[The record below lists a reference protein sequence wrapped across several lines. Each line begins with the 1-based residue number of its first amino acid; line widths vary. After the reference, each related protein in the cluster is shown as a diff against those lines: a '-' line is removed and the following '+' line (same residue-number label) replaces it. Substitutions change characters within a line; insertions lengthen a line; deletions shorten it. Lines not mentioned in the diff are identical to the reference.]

1 MTTRP
6 FQLTDVPDVN
16 RLHQQVGWHARSLE
30 GWRWLAANPARPSP
44 QAPMGWVIADEEGR
58 AAAFVGNFIQ
68 RFWLMDRPVLGASGF
83 SIIVPP
89 TQRGAAPRLIRTL
102 MRQADGD
109 FRYTLNA
116 NPKAARLYP
125 RMGLS
130 PCPERGHDVKLA
142 WIIDPVTCG
151 WGRLLRN
158 AVERSPGLAGRL
170 GERLM
175 PRNAEQIGA
184 QPLHSLPLPPGI
196 HWISDLSDTSSLA
209 AFWSELRG
217 QGRLVADRSPA
228 TLRWRMADPEL
239 TVAPLLLGCEQ
250 DGRLGERLMPRNA
263 EQIGAQPL
271 HSLPLPPRIH
281 WISDLSDTSSL
292 TAFWSELRAQGRLVA
307 DRSPATLRWRMADPE
322 LTVAPL
328 LLGCEQDGCLVG
340 YAQAVLSK
348 GSPIEAPALEVID
361 LIALD
366 RAPHAASALIKA
378 MLRLAPRLGVA
389 RVRLQVVNGA
399 LLDALGP
406 LARSARREGGW
417 GHCHAHFDPELEDA
431 RRQWRP
437 TPYDGDYAFCLRPLP
452 IGRRVPSTETVRD
465 AA

>member
-1 MTTRP
+1 MITRP
-6 FQLTDVPDVN
+6 FQLTDVPEVN

-44 QAPMGWVIADEEGR
+44 QAPLGWVIADEEGR

-89 TQRGAAPRLIRTL
+89 AQRGAAPRLIRTL

-184 QPLHSLPLPPGI
+184 QPLQALPLPPGI

-250 DGRLGERLMPRNA
+250 DG
-263 EQIGAQPL
+263 
-271 HSLPLPPRIH
+271 
-281 WISDLSDTSSL
+281 
-292 TAFWSELRAQGRLVA
+292 
-307 DRSPATLRWRMADPE
+307 
-322 LTVAPL
+322 
-328 LLGCEQDGCLVG
+328 CLVG

-348 GSPIEAPALEVID
+348 GSPIEAPALEVVD

-417 GHCHAHFDPELEDA
+417 GHCHAHFDPVLEDA
-431 RRQWRP
+431 GRDWRP

-452 IGRRVPSTETVRD
+452 ISRRVPSTEAVRD

>member
-1 MTTRP
+1 MITRP
-6 FQLTDVPDVN
+6 FQLTDVPEVN

-44 QAPMGWVIADEEGR
+44 QAPLGWVIADDEGR

-89 TQRGAAPRLIRTL
+89 AQRGAAPRLIRTL

-175 PRNAEQIGA
+175 PRNTEQIGA
-184 QPLHSLPLPPGI
+184 QPLQALPLPPGI
-196 HWISDLSDTSSLA
+196 HWIRDLSDTSSLA

-217 QGRLVADRSPA
+217 
-228 TLRWRMADPEL
+228 
-239 TVAPLLLGCEQ
+239 
-250 DGRLGERLMPRNA
+250 
-263 EQIGAQPL
+263 
-271 HSLPLPPRIH
+271 
-281 WISDLSDTSSL
+281 
-292 TAFWSELRAQGRLVA
+292 QGRLVA

-348 GSPIEAPALEVID
+348 GSPIEAPALEVVD

-366 RAPHAASALIKA
+366 RAPDAASALIKA
-378 MLRLAPRLGVA
+378 MLRLAPRLCVA

-406 LARSARREGGW
+406 LALSARREGGW

-431 RRQWRP
+431 GRDWRP

-452 IGRRVPSTETVRD
+452 IGRRAPSTETVRD

>member
-6 FQLTDVPDVN
+6 FQLTDVLDVN

-44 QAPMGWVIADEEGR
+44 QAPMGWVIADDEGR

-89 TQRGAAPRLIRTL
+89 AQRGAAPRLIRTL

-158 AVERSPGLAGRL
+158 AVERSPGLASRL

-184 QPLHSLPLPPGI
+184 QPLQALPLPPGI

-250 DGRLGERLMPRNA
+250 DGRL
-263 EQIGAQPL
+263 
-271 HSLPLPPRIH
+271 
-281 WISDLSDTSSL
+281 
-292 TAFWSELRAQGRLVA
+292 
-307 DRSPATLRWRMADPE
+307 
-322 LTVAPL
+322 
-328 LLGCEQDGCLVG
+328 VG

-348 GSPIEAPALEVID
+348 GSPIEAPALEVVD

-378 MLRLAPRLGVA
+378 ILRLAPRLGVA
-389 RVRLQVVNGA
+389 RLRLQVVNGA

-431 RRQWRP
+431 GRDWRP

-452 IGRRVPSTETVRD
+452 IGRRFSSTETVRD

>member
-1 MTTRP
+1 VTTRP
-6 FQLTDVPDVN
+6 FQLTDVPEVN

-44 QAPMGWVIADEEGR
+44 QAPLGWVIADDEGR

-209 AFWSELRG
+209 AFWSELRS

-250 DGRLGERLMPRNA
+250 DGRL
-263 EQIGAQPL
+263 
-271 HSLPLPPRIH
+271 
-281 WISDLSDTSSL
+281 
-292 TAFWSELRAQGRLVA
+292 
-307 DRSPATLRWRMADPE
+307 
-322 LTVAPL
+322 
-328 LLGCEQDGCLVG
+328 VG

-348 GSPIEAPALEVID
+348 GSPIEAPALEVVD

-431 RRQWRP
+431 GRHWRP

>member
-1 MTTRP
+1 MITRP
-6 FQLTDVPDVN
+6 FQLTDVPEVN

-44 QAPMGWVIADEEGR
+44 QAPLGWVIADEEGR

-250 DGRLGERLMPRNA
+250 DG
-263 EQIGAQPL
+263 
-271 HSLPLPPRIH
+271 
-281 WISDLSDTSSL
+281 
-292 TAFWSELRAQGRLVA
+292 
-307 DRSPATLRWRMADPE
+307 
-322 LTVAPL
+322 
-328 LLGCEQDGCLVG
+328 CLVG

-431 RRQWRP
+431 GRDWRP

-452 IGRRVPSTETVRD
+452 IGRRVPSTEIVRD

>member
-1 MTTRP
+1 VITRP
-6 FQLTDVPDVN
+6 FQLTDVPEVN

-44 QAPMGWVIADEEGR
+44 QAPLGWVIADEEGR

-89 TQRGAAPRLIRTL
+89 AQRGAAPRLIRTL

-184 QPLHSLPLPPGI
+184 QPLQALPLPPGI

-250 DGRLGERLMPRNA
+250 DG
-263 EQIGAQPL
+263 
-271 HSLPLPPRIH
+271 
-281 WISDLSDTSSL
+281 
-292 TAFWSELRAQGRLVA
+292 
-307 DRSPATLRWRMADPE
+307 
-322 LTVAPL
+322 
-328 LLGCEQDGCLVG
+328 CLVG

-348 GSPIEAPALEVID
+348 GSPIEAPALEVVD

-417 GHCHAHFDPELEDA
+417 GHCHAHFDPVLEDA
-431 RRQWRP
+431 GRDWRP

-452 IGRRVPSTETVRD
+452 ISRRVPSTEAVRD

>member
-6 FQLTDVPDVN
+6 FQLTDVPEVN

-44 QAPMGWVIADEEGR
+44 QAPLGWVIADDEGR

-89 TQRGAAPRLIRTL
+89 AQRGAAPRLIRTL

-184 QPLHSLPLPPGI
+184 QPLQALPLPPGI

-250 DGRLGERLMPRNA
+250 DG
-263 EQIGAQPL
+263 
-271 HSLPLPPRIH
+271 
-281 WISDLSDTSSL
+281 
-292 TAFWSELRAQGRLVA
+292 
-307 DRSPATLRWRMADPE
+307 
-322 LTVAPL
+322 
-328 LLGCEQDGCLVG
+328 CLVG

-348 GSPIEAPALEVID
+348 GSPIEAPALEVVD
-361 LIALD
+361 LITLD

-417 GHCHAHFDPELEDA
+417 GHCHAHFDLELEDA
-431 RRQWRP
+431 GRDWRP

-452 IGRRVPSTETVRD
+452 IGRRVPSTEIVRD

>member
-1 MTTRP
+1 MITRP
-6 FQLTDVPDVN
+6 FQLTDVPEVN

-44 QAPMGWVIADEEGR
+44 QAPLGWVIADEEGR

-158 AVERSPGLAGRL
+158 AVERSPGLA
-170 GERLM
+170 
-175 PRNAEQIGA
+175 
-184 QPLHSLPLPPGI
+184 
-196 HWISDLSDTSSLA
+196 
-209 AFWSELRG
+209 
-217 QGRLVADRSPA
+217 
-228 TLRWRMADPEL
+228 
-239 TVAPLLLGCEQ
+239 
-250 DGRLGERLMPRNA
+250 GRLGERLMPRNA

-431 RRQWRP
+431 GRDWRP

-452 IGRRVPSTETVRD
+452 IGRRVPSTEIVRD